1 MKTSILYFVILGLF
15 LTLTAFAE
23 NGEKKKKVETLEF
36 EVSGVCGACEKR
48 IEKAALIK
56 GVKMAEWDKHT
67 QKIKVIYSTKKVDEN
82 AIHQAIA
89 KAGHDTKKVK
99 ATDEAYAQL
108 SDCCKYRDGV
118 EIH

>member
-1 MKTSILYFVILGLF
+1 MKTSIVFSVILGLF
-15 LTLTAFAE
+15 FSVAVFAE
-23 NGEKKKKVETLEF
+23 DGEKKKKVETLEF

-56 GVKMAEWDKHT
+56 GVKLAEWNKHT
-67 QKIKVIYSTKKVDEN
+67 QKIKVIYSTKKTDEK

-89 KAGHDTKKVK
+89 KVGHDTEKVK
-99 ATDEAYAQL
+99 AADDAYAQL
-108 SDCCKYRDGV
+108 NDCCKYRDGV

>member
-1 MKTSILYFVILGLF
+1 MKTSIIFSVVLGLF
-15 LTLTAFAE
+15 FSVAVFAV

-36 EVSGVCGACEKR
+36 EVSGVCEACEKR

-56 GVKMAEWDKHT
+56 GVKLAEWDKQT
-67 QKIKVIYSTKKVDEN
+67 QKIKVIYSTKKADEK
-82 AIHQAIA
+82 AIHEAIA
-89 KAGHDTKKVK
+89 KVVHDTEKVK

-108 SDCCKYRDGV
+108 SDCCKYRDEV

>member
-1 MKTSILYFVILGLF
+1 MKTSIIYSLILGLF
-15 LTLTAFAE
+15 FSVSVFAE
-23 NGEKKKKVETLEF
+23 NGEKKKVETLEF

-56 GVKMAEWDKHT
+56 GVKMAAWDKET
-67 QKIKVIYSTKKVDEN
+67 QKIKVIYATKKTNEK

-89 KAGHDTKKVK
+89 KAGHDTEKVK
-99 ATDEAYAQL
+99 ATDEAYGEL

>member
-1 MKTSILYFVILGLF
+1 MKTSIIFSVVLGLF
-15 LTLTAFAE
+15 FSVVVFAD

-36 EVSGVCGACEKR
+36 EVAGVCGACEKR

-56 GVKMAEWDKHT
+56 GVKMADWDKEK
-67 QKIKVIYSTKKVDEN
+67 QKIKVIYTTKKTDEK

-89 KAGHDTKKVK
+89 KAGHDTEKVK

>member
-1 MKTSILYFVILGLF
+1 MRTSILFSVILGLF
-15 LTLTAFAE
+15 FSVAVFAE

-56 GVKMAEWDKHT
+56 GVKMAEWDKQT
-67 QKIKVIYSTKKVDEN
+67 QKIKVIYSTKKTDEK

-108 SDCCKYRDGV
+108 NDCCKYRDGV